1 MSLTRREWLKRTGLL
16 GAGFWLGNEAMC
28 DSQALTQ
35 TLTRTSTQVAQT
47 LAQSTPRKLA
57 LLVGVDQYHRQSG
70 RSVPV
75 LKGCVTDVELQ
86 AELLIHRFGF
96 AAADVLALTDEAA
109 TRSNIE
115 SSFITHLSE
124 QARPGD
130 IVVFHFSGYGCLV
143 RTRLTAEGGAIAGTL
158 GEQQA
163 LVPVDGWIPNAVA
176 GAPPMFNGIY
186 EDTLFLLLRSLLTD
200 RVTTILDTGLQPS
213 LALRSRNLR
222 ERALPIEELESPSV
236 AELALQERLL
246 QQTQLTRDQVQV
258 QRQAGQLP
266 GLVLTAA
273 TGAQPAAL
281 EVDWPEFSAG
291 LFSYGLTQQLW
302 GYETANITVQFNRLS
317 NRMAQHLG
325 AVPQPAIKGQSFS
338 TLPWALDSSAMPQAV
353 GFISS
358 TNRSGQTSKVWLGGL
373 RAELLELYQ
382 SQSCFRVARASAAP
396 SDLTSSTRT
405 SEVLNLA
412 IVNSARVAIAPSVQT
427 LVQLKSR
434 RGWTAIADLRSGPP
448 LVEGAFLSEAI
459 RVLPKKIALKLALGS
474 SLSRIERV
482 DATSFISMENK
493 SLQVVGEAQPA
504 DYIFTKISTAKNL
517 PSPSAAADSI
527 QSSPQSPDSFGL
539 AYLSGTLLPNT
550 AITRSSVVKIA
561 LQRLRPVSDTL
572 LALKLLTLS
581 VNDVSALHISATLE
595 QLEDVPQPLIRLQ
608 TPGEPEI
615 PFFEQLTE
623 ALVSKADKSAKILSI
638 PSGTVIQYRVNNW
651 NRFPVYAWLVGV
663 NSSTTLFSSYAK
675 ENPTALTDMTESPA
689 ILKPLMIQPGT
700 SVTLPTASQ
709 VWKASNMTGLNQ
721 AFLIVTRQPL
731 TQTLAMQTTMLKS
744 SLPSAIAGF
753 IPLSNP
759 LPVIQKLF
767 EDLHQ
772 ASLPATEA
780 LGIAPQ
786 NAWALDIDAWASLQF
801 LYRTV

>member
-1 MSLTRREWLKRTGLL
+1 MSLTRREWLKQAGLL
-16 GAGFWLGNEAMC
+16 GTGFWLGNGVMH
-28 DSQALTQ
+28 DPQALAQ

-47 LAQSTPRKLA
+47 LALPTPRKLA
-57 LLVGVDQYHRQSG
+57 LLVGIDRYPRQSG
-70 RSVPV
+70 RSIPV
-75 LKGCVTDVELQ
+75 LKGCATDVELL
-86 AELLIHRFGF
+86 AKLLIHRFGF
-96 AAADVLALTDEAA
+96 VAADVITLTDEAA

-115 SSFITHLSE
+115 SSFIAHLSE

-143 RTRLTAEGGAIAGTL
+143 RTRLTAEGGAIAGKL

-176 GAPPMFNGIY
+176 GAPPIFNGIY

-213 LALRSRNLR
+213 LALRSRSLR
-222 ERALPIEELESPSV
+222 ERTLPIEELESPSI
-236 AELALQERLL
+236 AELTLQERLL

-273 TGAQPAAL
+273 TVAQPAAL

-317 NRMAQHLG
+317 NQMAQHLG
-325 AVPQPAIKGQSFS
+325 AIPQPMIKGQSFS
-338 TLPWALDSSAMPQAV
+338 TLIWASDSLTMPQAI
-353 GFISS
+353 GFIAS

-382 SQSCFRVARASAAP
+382 SQSCFRVASAVPLTISPDARMPGILAP
-396 SDLTSSTRT
+396 KGIAQST
-405 SEVLNLA
+405 V
-412 IVNSARVAIAPSVQT
+412 T
-427 LVQLKSR
+427 LVQLRSR
-434 RGWTAIADLRSGPP
+434 QGWTAIADRRLGPS
-448 LVEGAFLSEAI
+448 LVEGAFLTEAI
-459 RVLPKKIALKLALGS
+459 RVLPKNIALKLALGS
-474 SLSRIERV
+474 GLNRIERV

-493 SLQVVGEAQPA
+493 SLQVVGDTQPA
-504 DYIFTKISTAKNL
+504 DYIFTKISTPT
-517 PSPSAAADSI
+517 PSLIPADPV
-527 QSSPQSPDSFGL
+527 QRSPQSPDAFGL

-550 AITRSSVVKIA
+550 VITRSGVVKIA
-561 LQRLRPVSDTL
+561 LQRLRSTLDTL
-572 LALKLLTLS
+572 LALKLLALS
-581 VNDVSALHISATLE
+581 VNDVSALHVSATLE
-595 QLEDVPQPLIRLQ
+595 QVEDIPQPLVRLQ
-608 TPGEPEI
+608 TPGDPEI

-638 PSGTVIQYRVNNW
+638 PSGTAIQYRINNW
-651 NRFPVYAWLVGV
+651 NRFPVYVWLVGV

-675 ENPTALTDMTESPA
+675 ESPTALADSPP
-689 ILKPLMIQPGT
+689 ILKPLMIQPGA

-709 VWKASNMTGLNQ
+709 AWKASNMIGLNQ

-744 SLPSAIAGF
+744 ALPSAIAGF
-753 IPLSNP
+753 VPLPDP

-772 ASLPATEA
+772 ASLPITTP
-780 LGIAPQ
+780 LSIAPK

-801 LYRTV
+801 VYRTV

>member
-1 MSLTRREWLKRTGLL
+1 MSLTRREWLKQAGLL
-16 GAGFWLGNEAMC
+16 GAGLWLGHEAMC
-28 DSQALTQ
+28 DPQALAQ
-35 TLTRTSTQVAQT
+35 TSAQTSTQALAQT
-47 LAQSTPRKLA
+47 LAQPTPRKLA
-57 LLVGVDQYHRQSG
+57 LLVGVNQYFRQSG

-75 LKGCVTDVELQ
+75 LKGCVTDVELL

-143 RTRLTAEGGAIAGTL
+143 RTRLTAEGGAIAGKL

-176 GAPPMFNGIY
+176 GAPPVFNGIY

-200 RVTTILDTGLQPS
+200 RVTTILDTGLQPA

-258 QRQAGQLP
+258 QRRAGQLP

-273 TGAQPAAL
+273 TGAQSAAL

-325 AVPQPAIKGQSFS
+325 AIPQPAIKGQSFS
-338 TLPWALDSSAMPQAV
+338 TLPWALDSLAMPQAV

-396 SDLTSSTRT
+396 SDLASNTRT
-405 SEVLNLA
+405 SEVLNSVM
-412 IVNSARVAIAPSVQT
+412 VNSAKVAIAPSVQT

-434 RGWTAIADLRSGPP
+434 RGWTAIADLRSGPS
-448 LVEGAFLSEAI
+448 LVEGALLTEAI
-459 RVLPKKIALKLALGS
+459 RVLPKNIALKLALGS
-474 SLSRIERV
+474 SLNRIERV

-493 SLQVVGEAQPA
+493 SLQVVGETQPA
-504 DYIFTKISTAKNL
+504 DYIFTKISTAQTL
-517 PSPSAAADSI
+517 PSPSVAADPI
-527 QSSPQSPDSFGL
+527 QSRPQSSDSFGL

-550 AITRSSVVKIA
+550 AITRSGVVKIA
-561 LQRLRPVSDTL
+561 LQRLRPELDTL
-572 LALKLLTLS
+572 LAVKLLTLS
-581 VNDVSALHISATLE
+581 VNDATALHVSATLE
-595 QLEDVPQPLIRLQ
+595 QVEDVLQPLIRLQ

-615 PFFEQLTE
+615 PFVEGQPETLI
-623 ALVSKADKSAKILSI
+623 SKADKSAKILSI
-638 PSGTVIQYRVNNW
+638 PSGTIIQYRINNW
-651 NRFPVYAWLVGV
+651 NRFPIYVWLVGV

-675 ENPTALTDMTESPA
+675 ESTTALADNPA

-744 SLPSAIAGF
+744 TLPSAIAGF

-801 LYRTV
+801 VYRTI

>member
-1 MSLTRREWLKRTGLL
+1 MSLTRREWLKQAGLL
-16 GAGFWLGNEAMC
+16 SAGLWLGNGAVR
-28 DSQALTQ
+28 DPQAL
-35 TLTRTSTQVAQT
+35 AQT
-47 LAQSTPRKLA
+47 LAQALARPTPRKLA
-57 LLVGVDQYHRQSG
+57 LLVGINQYPRQSG
-70 RSVPV
+70 RSIPV
-75 LKGCVTDVELQ
+75 LKGCATDVELQ

-96 AAADVLALTDEAA
+96 AAADVLTLTDEAA

-115 SSFITHLSE
+115 SSFISHLSE

-143 RTRLTAEGGAIAGTL
+143 RTRLTAEGSTIAGKL
-158 GEQQA
+158 SEQQA
-163 LVPVDGWIPNAVA
+163 LVPVDGWIPNVLA
-176 GAPPMFNGIY
+176 GGPPIFNGIY

-236 AELALQERLL
+236 AELTLQERLL
-246 QQTQLTRDQVQV
+246 QQNQLTRDQVQV

-325 AVPQPAIKGQSFS
+325 AIPQPMIKGQSFS
-338 TLPWALDSSAMPQAV
+338 TLLWASDSLAIPQAI
-353 GFISS
+353 GFIAS
-358 TNRSGQTSKVWLGGL
+358 TNRSGQISKVWLGGL
-373 RAELLELYQ
+373 RADLLELYQ
-382 SQSCFRVARASAAP
+382 SQSCFRVAKASAFPVTISPDAGTP
-396 SDLTSSTRT
+396 GILDPTR
-405 SEVLNLA
+405 
-412 IVNSARVAIAPSVQT
+412 IAPSTVT
-427 LVQLKSR
+427 LVQLRSR
-434 RGWTAIADLRSGPP
+434 QGWTAIADRRLGPP
-448 LVEGAFLSEAI
+448 LVEGAFLAEAI
-459 RVLPKKIALKLALGS
+459 RVLPKNIALKLALGS
-474 SLSRIERV
+474 GLNRIERV

-493 SLQVVGEAQPA
+493 SLQVVGDTQPA
-504 DYIFTKISTAKNL
+504 DYIFTKIST
-517 PSPSAAADSI
+517 PSAVSADPI
-527 QSSPQSPDSFGL
+527 QGSLPSPDSFGL

-550 AITRSSVVKIA
+550 AITRSGVVKIA
-561 LQRLRPVSDTL
+561 LQRLRPTLDTL
-572 LALKLLTLS
+572 LALKLLALS
-581 VNDVSALHISATLE
+581 INDVSALHVSATLE
-595 QLEDVPQPLIRLQ
+595 QVEDMSQPLMRLQ
-608 TPGEPEI
+608 TPGDPEI

-623 ALVSKADKSAKILSI
+623 ALISKADKSAKILSI
-638 PSGTVIQYRVNNW
+638 PSGTTIQYRISNW
-651 NRFPVYAWLVGV
+651 NRFPVYVWLVGV

-675 ENPTALTDMTESPA
+675 ESATAQADATDSPV
-689 ILKPLMIQPGT
+689 LKPLMIQPGT

-709 VWKASNMTGLNQ
+709 VWRASNITGLNQ
-721 AFLIVTRQPL
+721 AFLVVTRQPL

-744 SLPSAIAGF
+744 ALPSAIAGF
-753 IPLSNP
+753 IPLPSP

-772 ASLPATEA
+772 ASLPATEP
-780 LGIAPQ
+780 LGIEPQ

-801 LYRTV
+801 VYRTV

>member
-1 MSLTRREWLKRTGLL
+1 MSLTRREWLKQAGLL
-16 GAGFWLGNEAMC
+16 GTGLWLDNGAMR
-28 DSQALTQ
+28 DSQAIAQALAQ
-35 TLTRTSTQVAQT
+35 TSAQTSTQALAQT
-47 LAQSTPRKLA
+47 LAQPTPRKLA
-57 LLVGVDQYHRQSG
+57 LLVGINQYPRQAG
-70 RSVPV
+70 RSAPV
-75 LKGCVTDVELQ
+75 LKGCATDVELQ
-86 AELLIHRFGF
+86 AELLVHRFGF
-96 AAADVLALTDEAA
+96 AAADVLTLTDEAA

-115 SSFITHLSE
+115 SSFIAHLSE

-143 RTRLTAEGGAIAGTL
+143 RTRLTTEGGAIVGKL

-163 LVPVDGWIPNAVA
+163 LVPVDGWIPDVVA
-176 GAPPMFNGIY
+176 GAPPVFNGIY

-213 LALRSRNLR
+213 LTLRSRNLR
-222 ERALPIEELESPSV
+222 ERALLLEELESPSV

-325 AVPQPAIKGQSFS
+325 TIPQPMIKGQSFS
-338 TLPWALDSSAMPQAV
+338 ALPWALGSLAMPQAI
-353 GFISS
+353 GFIAS
-358 TNRSGQTSKVWLGGL
+358 TNRSGQTSKIWLGGL

-382 SQSCFRVARASAAP
+382 AQSSLRAVRATTTPLTASVNAGTPEGLDSARA
-396 SDLTSSTRT
+396 
-405 SEVLNLA
+405 
-412 IVNSARVAIAPSVQT
+412 AIAPLTTT
-427 LVQLKSR
+427 LVQLRSR
-434 RGWTAIADLRSGPP
+434 QGWTAIADLRLGPS
-448 LVEGAFLSEAI
+448 LVEGTFLAEAI
-459 RVLPKKIALKLALGS
+459 RVLPKNIALKLALGS
-474 SLSRIERV
+474 GLNRIERV

-493 SLQVVGEAQPA
+493 SLQVVGDTRPA
-504 DYIFTKISTAKNL
+504 DYIFTKISTTKTL
-517 PSPSAAADSI
+517 PSPSVASDPI
-527 QSSPQSPDSFGL
+527 QSSLETPDSFGL

-550 AITRSSVVKIA
+550 AITRSGVVKIA
-561 LQRLRPVSDTL
+561 LQRLRPTLDTL
-572 LALKLLTLS
+572 LALKLLALS
-581 VNDVSALHISATLE
+581 INDVSGLHVSATLE
-595 QLEDVPQPLIRLQ
+595 QVDDIPQPLIRLQ
-608 TPGEPEI
+608 TPGDPEI

-623 ALVSKADKSAKILSI
+623 GLVSKADKSAKILSI
-638 PSGTVIQYRVNNW
+638 SSGTVIQYRINNW
-651 NRFPVYAWLVGV
+651 NRFPVYVWLVGV

-675 ENPTALTDMTESPA
+675 ESTTVLADNLATLR
-689 ILKPLMIQPGT
+689 PLMIQPGT

-744 SLPSAIAGF
+744 TLPSAIAGF
-753 IPLSNP
+753 VPLPDP

-772 ASLPATEA
+772 ASLSATA
-780 LGIAPQ
+780 PLGIAPQ

-801 LYRTV
+801 VYRTV

>member
-1 MSLTRREWLKRTGLL
+1 MSLTRREWLKQASLL
-16 GAGFWLGNEAMC
+16 GAGLWLGNGAMRNP
-28 DSQALTQ
+28 QAL
-35 TLTRTSTQVAQT
+35 AQT
-47 LAQSTPRKLA
+47 LAQPTPRKLA
-57 LLVGVDQYHRQSG
+57 LLVGVNQYPRQPSG
-70 RSVPV
+70 SVSV

-96 AAADVLALTDEAA
+96 AATDVLTLKDEAA

-115 SSFITHLSE
+115 SSFIAHLSE

-143 RTRLTAEGGAIAGTL
+143 RTRLTAQGGAIAGKL

-163 LVPVDGWIPNAVA
+163 LVPIDGWIPNVVA
-176 GAPPMFNGIY
+176 GAPPVFNGIY

-213 LALRSRNLR
+213 LALRSKSLR
-222 ERALPIEELESPSV
+222 ERALPIQDLESPSV

-246 QQTQLTRDQVQV
+246 KQTQMTRDQVQV

-273 TGAQPAAL
+273 MGAQPAAL

-325 AVPQPAIKGQSFS
+325 AIPQPMIKGQSFS
-338 TLPWALDSSAMPQAV
+338 TLLWASDSLAMPQAV
-353 GFISS
+353 GFIAS
-358 TNRSGQTSKVWLGGL
+358 TNRSGQTSKIWLGGL

-382 SQSCFRVARASAAP
+382 SQSCFRTVRIGTVPVATSPSAGTP
-396 SDLTSSTRT
+396 
-405 SEVLNLA
+405 EVLTA
-412 IVNSARVAIAPSVQT
+412 ASVAIMPSTAT
-427 LVQLKSR
+427 LVQLRSR
-434 RGWTAIADLRSGPP
+434 RGWTAVADLRQGPP
-448 LVEGAFLSEAI
+448 LVEGALLAEAI
-459 RVLPKKIALKLALGS
+459 RVLPKNIALKLALGS
-474 SLSRIERV
+474 GLNRIERV

-493 SLQVVGEAQPA
+493 SLQVVGDTQPA
-504 DYIFTKISTAKNL
+504 DYIFTKIST
-517 PSPSAAADSI
+517 PSSIAAVPV
-527 QSSPQSPDSFGL
+527 QSSPQTLDNFGL

-550 AITRSSVVKIA
+550 AITRSGVVKVA
-561 LQRLRPVSDTL
+561 LQRLRPVLDTL

-581 VNDVSALHISATLE
+581 ANIASALHISATLE
-595 QLEDVPQPLIRLQ
+595 QVEDVPQPLIRLQ
-608 TPGEPEI
+608 TPGDPEI

-623 ALVSKADKSAKILSI
+623 AFVSKADKSAKVLSI
-638 PSGTVIQYRVNNW
+638 PSGTVIQYRMNNW
-651 NRFPVYAWLVGV
+651 NHFPIYVWLVGV

-675 ENPTALTDMTESPA
+675 EGTTALTDAIDSPA
-689 ILKPLMIQPGT
+689 ILKPLIIQPGT
-700 SVTLPTASQ
+700 SATLPTASQ
-709 VWKASNMTGLNQ
+709 VWKASNMIGLNQ

-744 SLPSAIAGF
+744 ALPSPITGF
-753 IPLSNP
+753 IPLPNP

-772 ASLPATEA
+772 VSLPATEP

-786 NAWALDIDAWASLQF
+786 NAWALDINAWVSLQF
-801 LYRTV
+801 VYRTV